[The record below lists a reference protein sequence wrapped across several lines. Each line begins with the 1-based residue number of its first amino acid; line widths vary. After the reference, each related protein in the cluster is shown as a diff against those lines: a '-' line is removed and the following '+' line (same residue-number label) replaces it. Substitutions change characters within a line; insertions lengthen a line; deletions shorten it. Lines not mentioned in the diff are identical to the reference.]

1 VLSSS
6 SRKRLAPETTT
17 RMTNQEKKPTENGP
31 ALGGACACEQAGA
44 VENKEELLQGYLEYT
59 PSFSSAWWLRDV
71 YVIAV
76 ARQAD
81 SNSSISEQTF

>member
-1 VLSSS
+1 MLSSS
-6 SRKRLAPETTT
+6 SHKRLALEDD
-17 RMTNQEKKPTENGP
+17 NLHDQDHKSQLKNGL

-44 VENKEELLQGYLEYT
+44 VENKEEMLQGYLEYT

-71 YVIAV
+71 YVNDV

>member
-1 VLSSS
+1 
-6 SRKRLAPETTT
+6 
-17 RMTNQEKKPTENGP
+17 MTNQEKKPIENGP

-71 YVIAV
+71 YVIDV
-76 ARQAD
+76 ALQAD